1 MKRLLVLVLALL
13 LSLPVFAH
21 SGRTDSK
28 GGHNG
33 PGGYHYHHG
42 YPAHQ
47 HEGGE
52 CPYDFDDR
60 TGESSGTSSSG
71 SSSSNS
77 SSNKNTKPE
86 NDGLPTWVWAIIL
99 LLSIAAT
106 IFSPFLFALIVV
118 ILQEIAIVA
127 PDFFKSIWESI
138 KNFLK
143 KHFHK
148 KK

>member
-1 MKRLLVLVLALL
+1 MKRLLVLLLALL
-13 LSLPVFAH
+13 LSLPVLAH
-21 SGRTDSK
+21 SGGTDSK

-71 SSSSNS
+71 SSSSS
-77 SSNKNTKPE
+77 SSSKETEEEPEKPKRKLDIASFFRSLWQSIRPYLLSFLRFICTE
-86 NDGLPTWVWAIIL
+86 DFIIPAIIVGTFL
-99 LLSIAAT
+99 LIILY
-106 IFSPFLFALIVV
+106 LFGV
-118 ILQEIAIVA
+118 I
-127 PDFFKSIWESI
+127 
-138 KNFLK
+138 
-143 KHFHK
+143 HK
-148 KK
+148 

>member
-13 LSLPVFAH
+13 LSLPVLAH

-60 TGESSGTSSSG
+60 TGESSGTSSIGSG
-71 SSSSNS
+71 SSIS
-77 SSNKNTKPE
+77 SSEEAEEEPEKPKRKLDIASFFRSLWQSIRPYLLSFLRFICTE
-86 NDGLPTWVWAIIL
+86 DFIIPAIIVGTFL
-99 LLSIAAT
+99 LIILY
-106 IFSPFLFALIVV
+106 LFGV
-118 ILQEIAIVA
+118 I
-127 PDFFKSIWESI
+127 
-138 KNFLK
+138 
-143 KHFHK
+143 HK
-148 KK
+148 

>member
-13 LSLPVFAH
+13 LSLPVLAH

-60 TGESSGTSSSG
+60 TGESSGTSSIGSG
-71 SSSSNS
+71 SSIS
-77 SSNKNTKPE
+77 SSEEAEEEPEKPKRKLDIASFFRSLWQSIRHYLLSFLRFICTE
-86 NDGLPTWVWAIIL
+86 DFIIPAIIVGTFL
-99 LLSIAAT
+99 LIILY
-106 IFSPFLFALIVV
+106 LFGV
-118 ILQEIAIVA
+118 I
-127 PDFFKSIWESI
+127 
-138 KNFLK
+138 
-143 KHFHK
+143 HK
-148 KK
+148 

>member
-1 MKRLLVLVLALL
+1 MKKLLVLVLALL
-13 LSLPVFAH
+13 LSLPVLAH
-21 SGRTDSK
+21 SGGTDSN

-60 TGESSGTSSSG
+60 TGESSGTSSS
-71 SSSSNS
+71 SSEK
-77 SSNKNTKPE
+77 NKDKPDE
-86 NDGLPTWVWAIIL
+86 KEHPFWTFLKVLFFPVFIVL
-99 LLSIAAT
+99 VF
-106 IFSPFLFALIVV
+106 FSPLLFFV
-118 ILQEIAIVA
+118 IGIFLQEFVVAAI
-127 PDFFKSIWESI
+127 DFLGSIWESI
-138 KNFLK
+138 KKFLK

>member
-1 MKRLLVLVLALL
+1 MKKLLVLVLALL
-13 LSLPVFAH
+13 LSLPVLAH

-47 HEGGE
+47 HEGGQ

-71 SSSSNS
+71 SSSSS
-77 SSNKNTKPE
+77 SSSDSSAKLK
-86 NDGLPTWVWAIIL
+86 NDGLPPWAWIIIVIL
-99 LLSIAAT
+99 AIPAMYLI
-106 IFSPFLFALIVV
+106 PFLFGLGMFVFAAICAA
-118 ILQEIAIVA
+118 ISIA
-127 PDFFKSIWESI
+127 FKSIG
-138 KNFLK
+138 KFLK
-143 KHFHK
+143 KLFRRK
-148 KK
+148 K

>member
-1 MKRLLVLVLALL
+1 MKRLLVLALALL
-13 LSLPVFAH
+13 LSLPVLAH
-21 SGRTDSK
+21 SGGTDSK

-71 SSSSNS
+71 SSSSS
-77 SSNKNTKPE
+77 SSSKEAEEEPEKPKRKLDIASFFRSLWQSIRPYLLSFLRFICTE
-86 NDGLPTWVWAIIL
+86 DFIIPAIIVGTFL
-99 LLSIAAT
+99 LIILY
-106 IFSPFLFALIVV
+106 LFGV
-118 ILQEIAIVA
+118 I
-127 PDFFKSIWESI
+127 
-138 KNFLK
+138 
-143 KHFHK
+143 HK
-148 KK
+148 

>member
-13 LSLPVFAH
+13 LSLPVLAH
-21 SGRTDSK
+21 SGGTDSK

-47 HEGGE
+47 HEGGQ

-60 TGESSGTSSSG
+60 TGESSGTSSSD

-77 SSNKNTKPE
+77 SSEEAEEEPEKPKRKLDIASFFRSLWQSIRPYLLSFLRFICTE
-86 NDGLPTWVWAIIL
+86 DFIIPAIIVGTFL
-99 LLSIAAT
+99 LIILY
-106 IFSPFLFALIVV
+106 LFGV
-118 ILQEIAIVA
+118 I
-127 PDFFKSIWESI
+127 
-138 KNFLK
+138 
-143 KHFHK
+143 HK
-148 KK
+148 

>member
-1 MKRLLVLVLALL
+1 MKKLLVLVLALL

-21 SGRTDSK
+21 SGGTDSK

-71 SSSSNS
+71 SSSSS
-77 SSNKNTKPE
+77 SSSEEAEEEPEKPKRKLDIASFFRSLWQSIRPYLLSFLRFICTE
-86 NDGLPTWVWAIIL
+86 DFIIPAIIVGTFL
-99 LLSIAAT
+99 LIILY
-106 IFSPFLFALIVV
+106 LFGV
-118 ILQEIAIVA
+118 I
-127 PDFFKSIWESI
+127 
-138 KNFLK
+138 
-143 KHFHK
+143 HK
-148 KK
+148 

>member
-21 SGRTDSK
+21 SGRTDSN

-60 TGESSGTSSSG
+60 TGESSGTSSSS

-77 SSNKNTKPE
+77 SSEEAEEEPEKPKRKLDIASFFRSLWQSIRPYLLSFLRFICTE
-86 NDGLPTWVWAIIL
+86 DFIIPAIIVGTFL
-99 LLSIAAT
+99 LIILY
-106 IFSPFLFALIVV
+106 LFGV
-118 ILQEIAIVA
+118 I
-127 PDFFKSIWESI
+127 
-138 KNFLK
+138 
-143 KHFHK
+143 HK
-148 KK
+148 

>member
-1 MKRLLVLVLALL
+1 MKRLLALVLALL
-13 LSLPVFAH
+13 LSLPAFAH

-47 HEGGE
+47 HEGGQ

-71 SSSSNS
+71 SSSSS
-77 SSNKNTKPE
+77 SSSEEAEEEPEKPKRKLDIASFFRSLWQSIRPYLLSFLRFICTE
-86 NDGLPTWVWAIIL
+86 DFIIPAIIVGTFL
-99 LLSIAAT
+99 LIILY
-106 IFSPFLFALIVV
+106 LFGV
-118 ILQEIAIVA
+118 I
-127 PDFFKSIWESI
+127 
-138 KNFLK
+138 
-143 KHFHK
+143 HK
-148 KK
+148 

>member
-1 MKRLLVLVLALL
+1 MKKLLVLVLALL
-13 LSLPVFAH
+13 LSLPVLAH
-21 SGRTDSK
+21 SGGTDSK

-60 TGESSGTSSSG
+60 TGESSG
-71 SSSSNS
+71 SSSSS
-77 SSNKNTKPE
+77 EEDKNKPDEKEHP
-86 NDGLPTWVWAIIL
+86 LSVL
-99 LLSIAAT
+99 LKVLFFPVFIALVF
-106 IFSPFLFALIVV
+106 FSPLLFFV
-118 ILQEIAIVA
+118 IGVFLQEFVVAAI
-127 PDFFKSIWESI
+127 DFLESIWESI
-138 KNFLK
+138 KKFLK

>member
-13 LSLPVFAH
+13 LSLPVLAH

-60 TGESSGTSSSG
+60 TGESSGTSSIGSG
-71 SSSSNS
+71 SSIS
-77 SSNKNTKPE
+77 SSEEADEEPEKPKRKLDIASFFRSLWQSIRPYLLSFLRFICTE
-86 NDGLPTWVWAIIL
+86 DFIIPAIIVGTFL
-99 LLSIAAT
+99 LIILY
-106 IFSPFLFALIVV
+106 LFGV
-118 ILQEIAIVA
+118 I
-127 PDFFKSIWESI
+127 
-138 KNFLK
+138 
-143 KHFHK
+143 HK
-148 KK
+148 

>member
-1 MKRLLVLVLALL
+1 MKRLLVLILALL
-13 LSLPVFAH
+13 LSLPVLAH
-21 SGRTDSK
+21 SGGTDSN

-60 TGESSGTSSSG
+60 TGESSGTSSS
-71 SSSSNS
+71 SSEED
-77 SSNKNTKPE
+77 KDKPDE
-86 NDGLPTWVWAIIL
+86 KEHPLSVL
-99 LLSIAAT
+99 LKVLFFPVFIALVF
-106 IFSPFLFALIVV
+106 FSPLLFFV
-118 ILQEIAIVA
+118 IGVFLQEFVVAAI
-127 PDFFKSIWESI
+127 DFLGTTWESI
-138 KNFLK
+138 KKFLK

>member
-13 LSLPVFAH
+13 LSLPVLAH

-28 GGHNG
+28 GGHYNRSTG
-33 PGGYHYHHG
+33 EYHYHHG

-60 TGESSGTSSSG
+60 TGESSG
-71 SSSSNS
+71 SSSSS
-77 SSNKNTKPE
+77 EEDKDKPDE
-86 NDGLPTWVWAIIL
+86 KEHPFSVL
-99 LLSIAAT
+99 LKVLFFPVFIALVF
-106 IFSPFLFALIVV
+106 FSPLLFFV
-118 ILQEIAIVA
+118 IGVFLQEFVVAAI
-127 PDFFKSIWESI
+127 DFLESIWESI
-138 KNFLK
+138 KKFLK
-143 KHFHK
+143 KHFCK

>member
-13 LSLPVFAH
+13 LSLPVLAH
-21 SGRTDSK
+21 SGGTDSK

-47 HEGGE
+47 HEGGQ

-71 SSSSNS
+71 SSSSS
-77 SSNKNTKPE
+77 SSSEEAEEELEKPKRKLDIASFFRSLWQSIRPYLLSFLRFICTE
-86 NDGLPTWVWAIIL
+86 DFIIPAIIVGTFL
-99 LLSIAAT
+99 LIILY
-106 IFSPFLFALIVV
+106 LFGV
-118 ILQEIAIVA
+118 I
-127 PDFFKSIWESI
+127 
-138 KNFLK
+138 
-143 KHFHK
+143 HK
-148 KK
+148 

>member
-13 LSLPVFAH
+13 LSLPVLAH
-21 SGRTDSK
+21 SGGTDSN

-71 SSSSNS
+71 SSSSS
-77 SSNKNTKPE
+77 SSSEEAEEEPEKPKRKLDIAAFFRSLWQSIRPYLLSFLRFICTE
-86 NDGLPTWVWAIIL
+86 DFIIPAIIVGTFL
-99 LLSIAAT
+99 LIILY
-106 IFSPFLFALIVV
+106 LFGV
-118 ILQEIAIVA
+118 I
-127 PDFFKSIWESI
+127 
-138 KNFLK
+138 
-143 KHFHK
+143 HK
-148 KK
+148 

>member
-1 MKRLLVLVLALL
+1 MKKLLVLVLALL
-13 LSLPVFAH
+13 LFLPVFAH
-21 SGRTDSK
+21 SGGTDSK

-71 SSSSNS
+71 SSSSS
-77 SSNKNTKPE
+77 SSSEEPEEEPEKPKRKLDIASFFRSLWQSIRPYLLSFLRFICTE
-86 NDGLPTWVWAIIL
+86 DFIIPAIIVG
-99 LLSIAAT
+99 T
-106 IFSPFLFALIVV
+106 FLWIILYLFGV
-118 ILQEIAIVA
+118 I
-127 PDFFKSIWESI
+127 
-138 KNFLK
+138 
-143 KHFHK
+143 HK
-148 KK
+148 

>member
-1 MKRLLVLVLALL
+1 MKRLLVLILALL
-13 LSLPVFAH
+13 LSLPVLAH

-71 SSSSNS
+71 SSSSS
-77 SSNKNTKPE
+77 SSSEEAEEEPE
-86 NDGLPTWVWAIIL
+86 EEEHPFWAFL
-99 LLSIAAT
+99 KGFFKVVLY
-106 IFSPFLFALIVV
+106 IFLGIVALFLIVG
-118 ILQEIAIVA
+118 
-127 PDFFKSIWESI
+127 FFSL
-138 KNFLK
+138 FDR
-143 KHFHK
+143 
-148 KK
+148 

>member
-13 LSLPVFAH
+13 LSLPVLAH

-28 GGHNG
+28 GGHYNRSTG
-33 PGGYHYHHG
+33 EYHYHHG

-71 SSSSNS
+71 SSSSS
-77 SSNKNTKPE
+77 SASEEAEEEPE
-86 NDGLPTWVWAIIL
+86 EEEEHPL
-99 LLSIAAT
+99 LAFLKGFFKVVLY
-106 IFSPFLFALIVV
+106 IFLGIVALFLIVG
-118 ILQEIAIVA
+118 
-127 PDFFKSIWESI
+127 FFSL
-138 KNFLK
+138 FDR
-143 KHFHK
+143 
-148 KK
+148 

>member
-1 MKRLLVLVLALL
+1 MKKLLVLVLALL
-13 LSLPVFAH
+13 LSLPVLAH
-21 SGRTDSK
+21 SGGTDSK

-71 SSSSNS
+71 SSSSS
-77 SSNKNTKPE
+77 SSSEEAEEEPE
-86 NDGLPTWVWAIIL
+86 EKGHPFWTFLKDIFFIL
-99 LLSIAAT
+99 LI
-106 IFSPFLFALIVV
+106 IGVFYLILV
-118 ILQEIAIVA
+118 ILVTI
-127 PDFFKSIWESI
+127 
-138 KNFLK
+138 L
-143 KHFHK
+143 
-148 KK
+148 

>member
-21 SGRTDSK
+21 SGGTDSN

-71 SSSSNS
+71 SSSSS
-77 SSNKNTKPE
+77 SSSKETEEEPEKPKRKLDIASFFRSLWQSIRPYLLSFLHFICTE
-86 NDGLPTWVWAIIL
+86 DFIIPAIIIGTFL
-99 LLSIAAT
+99 LIILY
-106 IFSPFLFALIVV
+106 LFGV
-118 ILQEIAIVA
+118 I
-127 PDFFKSIWESI
+127 
-138 KNFLK
+138 
-143 KHFHK
+143 HK
-148 KK
+148 

>member
-1 MKRLLVLVLALL
+1 MKRLLVLILALL

-60 TGESSGTSSSG
+60 TGESSGTSSS
-71 SSSSNS
+71 SSEED
-77 SSNKNTKPE
+77 KEEPE
-86 NDGLPTWVWAIIL
+86 EEEHPFWA
-99 LLSIAAT
+99 
-106 IFSPFLFALIVV
+106 FLKG
-118 ILQEIAIVA
+118 
-127 PDFFKSIWESI
+127 FFKVVLYI
-138 KNFLK
+138 FLGLVAL
-143 KHFHK
+143 FLILGFFSLFVR
-148 KK
+148 

>member
-13 LSLPVFAH
+13 LSLPVLAH
-21 SGRTDSK
+21 SGGTDSN

-60 TGESSGTSSSG
+60 TGESSGSSSG
-71 SSSSNS
+71 SSSSSNS
-77 SSNKNTKPE
+77 SEEPEEAPEKPKRKLDIASFFCSLWQSIRPYLLSFLRFICTE
-86 NDGLPTWVWAIIL
+86 DFIIPAIIVGTFL
-99 LLSIAAT
+99 LIILY
-106 IFSPFLFALIVV
+106 LFGV
-118 ILQEIAIVA
+118 I
-127 PDFFKSIWESI
+127 
-138 KNFLK
+138 
-143 KHFHK
+143 HK
-148 KK
+148 

>member
-1 MKRLLVLVLALL
+1 MKRLLALVLALL

-60 TGESSGTSSSG
+60 TGESSGTSSS
-71 SSSSNS
+71 SSEED
-77 SSNKNTKPE
+77 KEEPE
-86 NDGLPTWVWAIIL
+86 EEEHPFWAFL
-99 LLSIAAT
+99 KGFFKVVLY
-106 IFSPFLFALIVV
+106 IFLGIVALFLIVG
-118 ILQEIAIVA
+118 
-127 PDFFKSIWESI
+127 FFSL
-138 KNFLK
+138 FDR
-143 KHFHK
+143 
-148 KK
+148 